1 MKMKVVKKTEMFT
14 IYVKSS
20 GRFAVKDANK
30 NWINAEEKVKILV
43 ENGFI
48 KAFVPPVKKES
59 DAEQEINEAL
69 AAEAPAEE
77 VPAAEAPAAE
87 APAEEVPAAETPAEE
102 VPAEEA
108 PAEDVP
114 EVETKP
120 KSASKAK
127 AKESPKAKPKTE
139 S

>member
-30 NWINAEEKVKILV
+30 NWVNAEEKVKILV

-59 DAEQEINEAL
+59 AVEQEINEA
-69 AAEAPAEE
+69 PAEE
-77 VPAAEAPAAE
+77 AL
-87 APAEEVPAAETPAEE
+87 AEEA
-102 VPAEEA
+102 PAEEA
-108 PAEDVP
+108 PAEDAP
-114 EVETKP
+114 EEETKL
-120 KSASKAK
+120 KSALKAK
-127 AKESPKAKPKTE
+127 AKESPKAKPKTKAKTE

>member
-1 MKMKVVKKTEMFT
+1 MKVVKKTEMFT

-30 NWINAEEKVKILV
+30 NWVNAEEKVKILV

-59 DAEQEINEAL
+59 DVEQEINEA
-69 AAEAPAEE
+69 PAEE
-77 VPAAEAPAAE
+77 AL
-87 APAEEVPAAETPAEE
+87 AEEA
-102 VPAEEA
+102 PAEEA
-108 PAEDVP
+108 PAEDAP
-114 EVETKP
+114 EEETKL

-127 AKESPKAKPKTE
+127 AKESPKAKPKTKAKTE

>member
-59 DAEQEINEAL
+59 DVEQEINEAP
-69 AAEAPAEE
+69 AEEAPAEE
-77 VPAAEAPAAE
+77 APAEE
-87 APAEEVPAAETPAEE
+87 APAEEA
-102 VPAEEA
+102 PAEEA
-108 PAEDVP
+108 PAEDAP
-114 EVETKP
+114 EEETKL

-127 AKESPKAKPKTE
+127 AKESPKAKPKTKAKTE

>member
-59 DAEQEINEAL
+59 DVEQEINEAP
-69 AAEAPAEE
+69 AAEA
-77 VPAAEAPAAE
+77 PAAEAPAAE
-87 APAEEVPAAETPAEE
+87 APAEEA
-102 VPAEEA
+102 PAEEA
-108 PAEDVP
+108 PAEAAP
-114 EVETKP
+114 EEETKL

-127 AKESPKAKPKTE
+127 AKESPKAKPKTKAKTE

>member
-59 DAEQEINEAL
+59 DVEQEINEA
-69 AAEAPAEE
+69 
-77 VPAAEAPAAE
+77 
-87 APAEEVPAAETPAEE
+87 PAEE

-108 PAEDVP
+108 PAAEAPAEEAPAEEAPAEDAP
-114 EVETKP
+114 EEETKL

-127 AKESPKAKPKTE
+127 AKESPKAKPKTKAKTE

>member
-1 MKMKVVKKTEMFT
+1 MKMKVVKKTKMFT

-30 NWINAEEKVKILV
+30 NWINAEQKVKILV

-59 DAEQEINEAL
+59 DAEQEINEVPAE
-69 AAEAPAEE
+69 EAPAEE
-77 VPAAEAPAAE
+77 VPAGEAPSEEAPSEEAPAAE
-87 APAEEVPAAETPAEE
+87 AH
-102 VPAEEA
+102 
-108 PAEDVP
+108 AEDAP
-114 EVETKP
+114 GEETKP

-127 AKESPKAKPKTE
+127 AKQSPKAKPKTE

>member
-59 DAEQEINEAL
+59 DVEQEIN
-69 AAEAPAEE
+69 
-77 VPAAEAPAAE
+77 EAPAAE
-87 APAEEVPAAETPAEE
+87 APAEEAPEE
-102 VPAEEA
+102 
-108 PAEDVP
+108 
-114 EVETKP
+114 ETKL

-127 AKESPKAKPKTE
+127 AKESPKAKPKTKAKTE

>member
-1 MKMKVVKKTEMFT
+1 MKVVKKTEMFT

-59 DAEQEINEAL
+59 DVQQEINEA
-69 AAEAPAEE
+69 
-77 VPAAEAPAAE
+77 
-87 APAEEVPAAETPAEE
+87 
-102 VPAEEA
+102 PAEEA
-108 PAEDVP
+108 PAEDAP
-114 EVETKP
+114 EEETKL

-127 AKESPKAKPKTE
+127 AKESPKAKPKTKAKTE

>member
-59 DAEQEINEAL
+59 DVEQEINEA
-69 AAEAPAEE
+69 
-77 VPAAEAPAAE
+77 PAAEAPAAE
-87 APAEEVPAAETPAEE
+87 APAEEA
-102 VPAEEA
+102 PAEEA
-108 PAEDVP
+108 PAEDAP
-114 EVETKP
+114 EDETKL

-127 AKESPKAKPKTE
+127 AKESPKAKPKTKAKTE

>member
-59 DAEQEINEAL
+59 DVEQEIN
-69 AAEAPAEE
+69 
-77 VPAAEAPAAE
+77 EAPAAE
-87 APAEEVPAAETPAEE
+87 APAEEA
-102 VPAEEA
+102 PAEEA
-108 PAEDVP
+108 PAEEAPAEEAAAEESAAVDAP
-114 EVETKP
+114 EEETKL

-127 AKESPKAKPKTE
+127 AKESPKAKPKTKAKTE

>member
-1 MKMKVVKKTEMFT
+1 MKVVKKTEMFT

-59 DAEQEINEAL
+59 DVEQEINEA
-69 AAEAPAEE
+69 
-77 VPAAEAPAAE
+77 
-87 APAEEVPAAETPAEE
+87 
-102 VPAEEA
+102 PAEEA
-108 PAEDVP
+108 PAEEAMSMATGDETEVP
-114 EVETKP
+114 EAPEMMETTQ
-120 KSASKAK
+120 
-127 AKESPKAKPKTE
+127 EEDEKTE
-139 S
+139 EEWEFSQQKDLPVRL

>member
-1 MKMKVVKKTEMFT
+1 MKVVKKTEMFT

-48 KAFVPPVKKES
+48 KAFVPPVNKES
-59 DAEQEINEAL
+59 DVEQETT
-69 AAEAPAEE
+69 
-77 VPAAEAPAAE
+77 EAPAAE
-87 APAEEVPAAETPAEE
+87 APAEEA
-102 VPAEEA
+102 PAEEA
-108 PAEDVP
+108 PAEDAP
-114 EVETKP
+114 EEETKL

-127 AKESPKAKPKTE
+127 AKESPKAKPKTKAKTE

>member
-59 DAEQEINEAL
+59 DVEQEINEAP
-69 AAEAPAEE
+69 AEEAPAEE
-77 VPAAEAPAAE
+77 APAEEAPAAE
-87 APAEEVPAAETPAEE
+87 APAEEA
-102 VPAEEA
+102 PAEEA
-108 PAEDVP
+108 PAEDAP
-114 EVETKP
+114 EEETKL

-127 AKESPKAKPKTE
+127 AKESPKAKPKTKAKTE

>member
-59 DAEQEINEAL
+59 DVEQEIN
-69 AAEAPAEE
+69 
-77 VPAAEAPAAE
+77 EAPAAE
-87 APAEEVPAAETPAEE
+87 APAEG
-102 VPAEEA
+102 A
-108 PAEDVP
+108 PAEDAP
-114 EVETKP
+114 EEETKL

-127 AKESPKAKPKTE
+127 AKESPKAKPKTKAKTE

>member
-59 DAEQEINEAL
+59 DVEQEINEAP
-69 AAEAPAEE
+69 AEEAPAEE
-77 VPAAEAPAAE
+77 APAEEAPAEEAPAAE
-87 APAEEVPAAETPAEE
+87 APAEEA
-102 VPAEEA
+102 PAEEA
-108 PAEDVP
+108 PAEEAP
-114 EVETKP
+114 AEETKL

-127 AKESPKAKPKTE
+127 AKESPKAKPKTKAKTE

>member
-59 DAEQEINEAL
+59 DVEQEINEA
-69 AAEAPAEE
+69 
-77 VPAAEAPAAE
+77 PAAEAPAAE
-87 APAEEVPAAETPAEE
+87 VPAEEE
-102 VPAEEA
+102 PAEEA
-108 PAEDVP
+108 PAEEASAEEAPAEDAP
-114 EVETKP
+114 EEETKL

-127 AKESPKAKPKTE
+127 AKESPKAKPKTKAKTE

>member
-59 DAEQEINEAL
+59 DVEQEINEA
-69 AAEAPAEE
+69 PAEE
-77 VPAAEAPAAE
+77 A
-87 APAEEVPAAETPAEE
+87 PAEE

-108 PAEDVP
+108 PAEDAP
-114 EVETKP
+114 EEETKL

-127 AKESPKAKPKTE
+127 AKESPKAKPKTKAKTE

>member
-59 DAEQEINEAL
+59 DVEQEINEAP
-69 AAEAPAEE
+69 AAEAAAAEAAAEEAPAEE
-77 VPAAEAPAAE
+77 
-87 APAEEVPAAETPAEE
+87 APAEEA
-102 VPAEEA
+102 PAEEA
-108 PAEDVP
+108 PAEDAP
-114 EVETKP
+114 EEETKL
-120 KSASKAK
+120 KSSSKAK
-127 AKESPKAKPKTE
+127 AKESPKAKPKTKAKTE

>member
-48 KAFVPPVKKES
+48 KAFVPLVKKES
-59 DAEQEINEAL
+59 DVEQEINEA
-69 AAEAPAEE
+69 PAEE
-77 VPAAEAPAAE
+77 A
-87 APAEEVPAAETPAEE
+87 
-102 VPAEEA
+102 PAEEA
-108 PAEDVP
+108 PAEDAP
-114 EVETKP
+114 EEETKL

-127 AKESPKAKPKTE
+127 AKESPKAKPKTKAKTE

>member
-1 MKMKVVKKTEMFT
+1 MKMIVVKKTEMFT

-59 DAEQEINEAL
+59 DVEQEINEAP
-69 AAEAPAEE
+69 AEEAPAEE
-77 VPAAEAPAAE
+77 A
-87 APAEEVPAAETPAEE
+87 
-102 VPAEEA
+102 PAEEA
-108 PAEDVP
+108 PAEDAP
-114 EVETKP
+114 EEETKL

-127 AKESPKAKPKTE
+127 AKESPKAKPKTKAKTE

>member
-1 MKMKVVKKTEMFT
+1 MKVVKKTEMFT

-59 DAEQEINEAL
+59 DVEQEINEAP
-69 AAEAPAEE
+69 AEEAPAEE
-77 VPAAEAPAAE
+77 APEEEAPSAEAPSEE
-87 APAEEVPAAETPAEE
+87 A
-102 VPAEEA
+102 PAEEA
-108 PAEDVP
+108 PAEDAP
-114 EVETKP
+114 EEETKL

-127 AKESPKAKPKTE
+127 AKESPKAKPKTKAKTE

>member
-59 DAEQEINEAL
+59 DVEQEINEAPV
-69 AAEAPAEE
+69 E
-77 VPAAEAPAAE
+77 EAPAAE
-87 APAEEVPAAETPAEE
+87 APAEEA
-102 VPAEEA
+102 PAEEA
-108 PAEDVP
+108 PEEDAP
-114 EVETKP
+114 GEETKP

-127 AKESPKAKPKTE
+127 AKESPKAKPKTKAKTE

>member
-59 DAEQEINEAL
+59 DVEQEINEAS
-69 AAEAPAEE
+69 AEEAPAE
-77 VPAAEAPAAE
+77 EAPAAE
-87 APAEEVPAAETPAEE
+87 APAEE
-102 VPAEEA
+102 A
-108 PAEDVP
+108 PAEDAP
-114 EVETKP
+114 EEETKL

-127 AKESPKAKPKTE
+127 AKESPKAKPKTKAKTE

>member
-59 DAEQEINEAL
+59 DVEQEINEA
-69 AAEAPAEE
+69 PAEE
-77 VPAAEAPAAE
+77 A
-87 APAEEVPAAETPAEE
+87 
-102 VPAEEA
+102 PAEEA
-108 PAEDVP
+108 PAEDAP
-114 EVETKP
+114 EEETKP

-127 AKESPKAKPKTE
+127 AKESPKAKPKTKAKTE

>member
-1 MKMKVVKKTEMFT
+1 MKVVKKTEMFT

-59 DAEQEINEAL
+59 DVEQEINEA
-69 AAEAPAEE
+69 PAEE
-77 VPAAEAPAAE
+77 A
-87 APAEEVPAAETPAEE
+87 
-102 VPAEEA
+102 PAEEA
-108 PAEDVP
+108 PAEDAP
-114 EVETKP
+114 EEETKL

-127 AKESPKAKPKTE
+127 AKESPKAKPKTKAKTE

>member
-59 DAEQEINEAL
+59 DVEQEINEAP
-69 AAEAPAEE
+69 AAEA
-77 VPAAEAPAAE
+77 PAAEAPAAE
-87 APAEEVPAAETPAEE
+87 APAEEEPAAE

-108 PAEDVP
+108 PAEDAP
-114 EVETKP
+114 EEETKL

-127 AKESPKAKPKTE
+127 AKESPKAKPKTKAKTE

>member
-1 MKMKVVKKTEMFT
+1 MKVVKKTEMFT

-59 DAEQEINEAL
+59 DVEQEINEA
-69 AAEAPAEE
+69 PAEE
-77 VPAAEAPAAE
+77 A
-87 APAEEVPAAETPAEE
+87 
-102 VPAEEA
+102 PAEEA
-108 PAEDVP
+108 PAEDAP
-114 EVETKP
+114 EEETKP
-120 KSASKAK
+120 KSASKEK
-127 AKESPKAKPKTE
+127 AKESSKAKPKTKAKTE

>member
-59 DAEQEINEAL
+59 DVEQEITEA
-69 AAEAPAEE
+69 
-77 VPAAEAPAAE
+77 PAAEAPAAE
-87 APAEEVPAAETPAEE
+87 APAEEAPAAEAPAEE
-102 VPAEEA
+102 APAEEA
-108 PAEDVP
+108 PAEDAP
-114 EVETKP
+114 EEETKL

-127 AKESPKAKPKTE
+127 AKESPKAKPKTKAKTE

>member
-59 DAEQEINEAL
+59 DVEQEIN
-69 AAEAPAEE
+69 
-77 VPAAEAPAAE
+77 EAPAAE
-87 APAEEVPAAETPAEE
+87 APAEEA
-102 VPAEEA
+102 PAEEA
-108 PAEDVP
+108 PAEDAP
-114 EVETKP
+114 EEETKL

-127 AKESPKAKPKTE
+127 AKESPKAKPKTKAKTE

>member
-1 MKMKVVKKTEMFT
+1 MKVVKKTEMFT

-59 DAEQEINEAL
+59 DVEQEINEA
-69 AAEAPAEE
+69 
-77 VPAAEAPAAE
+77 
-87 APAEEVPAAETPAEE
+87 
-102 VPAEEA
+102 PAEEA
-108 PAEDVP
+108 PAEDAP
-114 EVETKP
+114 EEETKL

-127 AKESPKAKPKTE
+127 AKESPKAKPKTKAKTE

>member
-59 DAEQEINEAL
+59 DVEQEINEAP
-69 AAEAPAEE
+69 AEEAPAEE
-77 VPAAEAPAAE
+77 APVEEAPAEEAPAAE
-87 APAEEVPAAETPAEE
+87 APAEDAPEE
-102 VPAEEA
+102 
-108 PAEDVP
+108 
-114 EVETKP
+114 ETKL

-127 AKESPKAKPKTE
+127 AKESPKAKPKTKAKTE

>member
-59 DAEQEINEAL
+59 DVEQEIN
-69 AAEAPAEE
+69 
-77 VPAAEAPAAE
+77 EAPAAE
-87 APAEEVPAAETPAEE
+87 APAEEAPAAEAPEE
-102 VPAEEA
+102 
-108 PAEDVP
+108 D
-114 EVETKP
+114 TKP
-120 KSASKAK
+120 KSASKAEP
-127 AKESPKAKPKTE
+127 KESPKAKPKTKAKTE

>member
-59 DAEQEINEAL
+59 DVEQEINEA
-69 AAEAPAEE
+69 PAE
-77 VPAAEAPAAE
+77 EAPAAE
-87 APAEEVPAAETPAEE
+87 APAEE
-102 VPAEEA
+102 A
-108 PAEDVP
+108 PAEDAP
-114 EVETKP
+114 EEETKL

-127 AKESPKAKPKTE
+127 AKESPKAKPKTKAKTE

>member
-59 DAEQEINEAL
+59 DVEQEINEA
-69 AAEAPAEE
+69 
-77 VPAAEAPAAE
+77 
-87 APAEEVPAAETPAEE
+87 
-102 VPAEEA
+102 PAEEA
-108 PAEDVP
+108 PAEEAPAEEAPAEEASAEEAPAEDAP
-114 EVETKP
+114 EEETKL

-127 AKESPKAKPKTE
+127 AKESPKAKPKTKAKTE

>member
-1 MKMKVVKKTEMFT
+1 MKVVKKTEMFT

-59 DAEQEINEAL
+59 DVEQEINEA
-69 AAEAPAEE
+69 PAE
-77 VPAAEAPAAE
+77 EAPAAE
-87 APAEEVPAAETPAEE
+87 APAEE
-102 VPAEEA
+102 A
-108 PAEDVP
+108 PAEDAP
-114 EVETKP
+114 EEETKL

-127 AKESPKAKPKTE
+127 AKESPKAKPKTKAKTE

>member
-59 DAEQEINEAL
+59 DVEQEINEA
-69 AAEAPAEE
+69 
-77 VPAAEAPAAE
+77 PAAEAPAAE
-87 APAEEVPAAETPAEE
+87 APAEEA
-102 VPAEEA
+102 PAEEA
-108 PAEDVP
+108 PAEEAP
-114 EVETKP
+114 AEEAPAEEAPAEETKL

-127 AKESPKAKPKTE
+127 AKESPKAKPKTKAKTE

>member
-59 DAEQEINEAL
+59 DVEQEIN
-69 AAEAPAEE
+69 
-77 VPAAEAPAAE
+77 
-87 APAEEVPAAETPAEE
+87 E

-108 PAEDVP
+108 PAEEAPAEEAPAAETPAEEAP
-114 EVETKP
+114 EEDAPGEETKP

-127 AKESPKAKPKTE
+127 AKESPKAKPKTKAKTE

>member
-59 DAEQEINEAL
+59 DVEQEINEAP
-69 AAEAPAEE
+69 AEEAPAE
-77 VPAAEAPAAE
+77 EAPAAE
-87 APAEEVPAAETPAEE
+87 APAEEA
-102 VPAEEA
+102 PAEEA
-108 PAEDVP
+108 PAEDAP
-114 EVETKP
+114 EEETKL

-127 AKESPKAKPKTE
+127 AKESPKAKPKTKAKTE

>member
-59 DAEQEINEAL
+59 DVEQEINEAP
-69 AAEAPAEE
+69 AEEAPAEE
-77 VPAAEAPAAE
+77 A
-87 APAEEVPAAETPAEE
+87 
-102 VPAEEA
+102 PAEEA
-108 PAEDVP
+108 PAEDAP
-114 EVETKP
+114 EEETKL

-127 AKESPKAKPKTE
+127 AKESPKAKPKTKAKTE

>member
-1 MKMKVVKKTEMFT
+1 MKVVKKTEMFT

-59 DAEQEINEAL
+59 DVEQEIN
-69 AAEAPAEE
+69 
-77 VPAAEAPAAE
+77 EAPAAE
-87 APAEEVPAAETPAEE
+87 APAEEAPEE
-102 VPAEEA
+102 
-108 PAEDVP
+108 D
-114 EVETKP
+114 TKP
-120 KSASKAK
+120 KSAPKTKA
-127 AKESPKAKPKTE
+127 KTE